1 MANAL
6 DSVKKKK
13 KAKQI
18 LKEQFDSCV
27 KDDTFAQ
34 KLAAKKCQR
43 WRL

>member
-6 DSVKKKK
+6 DSGKK

-18 LKEQFDSCV
+18 LKEQLDSCV
-27 KDDTFAQ
+27 KDNTFAQ

-43 WRL
+43 